1 MKGLTLSTR
10 EQTRLTI
17 MNLILERRYP
27 VKEAAQLIGISERH
41 TWRLLSAYR
50 REGAAALAHK
60 NRGRLPWN
68 SKDPNLLT
76 RVVELARDRY
86 QGVNHS
92 HLTELLAEREGIN
105 LSRSTVRRLLLGNG
119 LMSPKRRR
127 GPCHRC
133 RRQRMPQEGMLVQI
147 DGSHHKWLEDRGPSF
162 TLILAIDD
170 ATGSVPFAL
179 FQEQE
184 DTAGYFRLVKGIIQH
199 PGIPLALYSDRSVIF
214 RSAISTG
221 NETGSPPVAKFTGTQ
236 FGRAM
241 HELGVTQIFAQSP
254 EAKGRIERANG
265 TFQDRLVSELRL
277 SGAKT
282 MAEANMV
289 LGVFI
294 QRFNERFAVPPAH
307 PEVAYRPLDPELDI
321 DTILCVKEYRKVAKD
336 NTVQYHG
343 QTLQLFPGVDRTTY
357 ARRRVEVQERLDGQL
372 KVSYRGK
379 VLTPGEAPPLAA
391 ELRDLGAF
399 PLPAPVYEPEE
410 PEKPEVPPLQPQIR
424 RMWYEDSELRH
435 LHGEQT
441 KAGMA
446 KARERGKRLGRP
458 KVDEAP
464 GFELR
469 SSSIF
474 KGIASGQI
482 TRAQAAKELGIS
494 SGTLTRVFAKWIKT
508 PSDPLDPPVI
518 DAFEDIYALAEV
530 VD

>member
-1 MKGLTLSTR
+1 
-10 EQTRLTI
+10 
-17 MNLILERRYP
+17 
-27 VKEAAQLIGISERH
+27 
-41 TWRLLSAYR
+41 
-50 REGAAALAHK
+50 
-60 NRGRLPWN
+60 
-68 SKDPNLLT
+68 
-76 RVVELARDRY
+76 
-86 QGVNHS
+86 
-92 HLTELLAEREGIN
+92 
-105 LSRSTVRRLLLGNG
+105 
-119 LMSPKRRR
+119 
-127 GPCHRC
+127 
-133 RRQRMPQEGMLVQI
+133 MPQEGMLVQI

-391 ELRDLGAF
+391 ELRDLGAL

>member
-17 MNLILERRYP
+17 MNLILDRRYP

-41 TWRLLSAYR
+41 TWRLLAAYR
-50 REGAAALAHK
+50 RKGAAALAHK

-86 QGVNHS
+86 QGVNHC
-92 HLTELLAEREGIN
+92 HLTELLAEREGIT
-105 LSRSTVRRLLLGNG
+105 LSRSTVRRLLSANG
-119 LMSPKRRR
+119 LVSPKRRR
-127 GPCHRC
+127 GPIHRC

-147 DGSHHKWLEDRGPSF
+147 DGSPHKWIENRGPSF

-199 PGIPLALYSDRSVIF
+199 RGIPLALYSDRSLIF
-214 RSAISTG
+214 RSALTND
-221 NETGSPPVAKFTGTQ
+221 NEGVSPPMVKLKATQ

-282 MAEANMV
+282 MAEANTA
-289 LGVFI
+289 LEVFLL
-294 QRFNERFAVPPAH
+294 RFNERFSVPPAQ
-307 PEVAYRPLDPELDI
+307 PEVAYRPLDPEMDI
-321 DTILCVKEYRKVAKD
+321 DTILCVKEYRKVARD

-343 QTLQLFPGVDRTTY
+343 QTLQLFPDVDRTTY

-391 ELRDLGAF
+391 ELRDLGAL
-399 PLPAPVYEPEE
+399 PLLAPVYEPEE
-410 PEKPEVPPLQPQIR
+410 PEKPEVPPPQFQIR
-424 RMWYEDSELRH
+424 KMWYEDSELRR

-441 KAGMA
+441 KAGLV

-458 KVDEAP
+458 KVDETP
-464 GFELR
+464 GFEQR
-469 SSSIF
+469 FASIF
-474 KGIASGQI
+474 KRIASGEI
-482 TRAQAAKELGIS
+482 TRTQGAKELAMS
-494 SGTLTRVFAKWIKT
+494 PDTLKRVIDTWIKT
-508 PSDPLDPPVI
+508 ERRPSPLPVLDGFYDI
-518 DAFEDIYALAEV
+518 DALEKVAD
-530 VD
+530 